1 MQVNK
6 GIKGV
11 FLREFVKI
19 GFALI
24 SVKGNNCA

>member
-11 FLREFVKI
+11 FLREFVKKE
-19 GFALI
+19 FALI